1 MTTNMGQ
8 SITFPQFMCSWI
20 KPILV
25 KKFPKE
31 KCHSR
36 SVFSLEECNG
46 LKLDSSNWKMAING
60 WNMTGSKSNDD
71 WPCGLIIKQLHTSL
85 IGSHPLEDRYII
97 VRCSR
102 FWIVKMLMDLWKGN
116 KNTDSQC
123 VMLHGARCTVLLRL
137 LNQQQ
142 QQHLRRSE
150 IIVSVAT
157 MCLRRHCM
165 PKAFYLLLLSLFF
178 RHWIVIV
185 CLFLVSLNIRPYH
198 RNWACR

>member
-25 KKFPKE
+25 KKIPKE

-123 VMLHGARCTVLLRL
+123 VMVHGARCYFAYWI
-137 LNQQQ
+137 
-142 QQHLRRSE
+142 SSSSSSIFGE
-150 IIVSVAT
+150 A
-157 MCLRRHCM
+157 
-165 PKAFYLLLLSLFF
+165 KLLLALQLC
-178 RHWIVIV
+178 V
-185 CLFLVSLNIRPYH
+185 CADI
-198 RNWACR
+198 ACRKHFIFFFYRCFSVTGSWLFVFF